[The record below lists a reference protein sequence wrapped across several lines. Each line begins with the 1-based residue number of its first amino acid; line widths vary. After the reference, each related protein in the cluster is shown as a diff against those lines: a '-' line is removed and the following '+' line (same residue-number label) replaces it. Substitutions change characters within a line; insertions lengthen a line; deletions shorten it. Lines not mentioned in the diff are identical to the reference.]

1 MEAHMSEIVEHGD
14 RKTPEVAFVLSGG
27 AALGA
32 SQVGMLRALLE
43 RGITPDLI
51 VGTSI
56 GAWNGLWLAAH
67 PDLKSLDKLERVWK
81 SITIF
86 ELFGGNVISFV
97 TNRATKRPYLVT
109 NEGMMRIYQR
119 ATEIGDLVDATFE
132 QLPIPLKVTA
142 SNLTRGETAI
152 FDHGPVAP
160 AVLASSAIPGLFPPL
175 VIDGEQ
181 YVDGGLL
188 DNGGVSVAVE
198 AGAKQIYVLS
208 VMTAGTQAE
217 PVATLTDLIV
227 RGLHLVAANH
237 VHSAIRHYANRAD
250 FIVIEDNTAERSSAL
265 DFRHPTEFFATG
277 YLAAQRALE
286 AHDRLLAERAQALA
300 AAQVLVAAQAQA
312 AAQSRT
318 QLATIKKDAFLAQWL
333 QQPAAQAA
341 LNAVAWMDV
350 TLQRSWKQINELVAN
365 LPHHNG
371 PAA

>member
-1 MEAHMSEIVEHGD
+1 MAELVEHGE

-67 PDLKSLDKLERVWK
+67 PDLASLDKLERIWK

-97 TNRATKRPYLVT
+97 TNRAAKRPYLVT
-109 NEGMMRIYQR
+109 NEGMLRIYQR
-119 ATEIGDLVDATFE
+119 AAEVGGLADITFE
-132 QLPIPLKVTA
+132 QLPVPLKVTA
-142 SNLTRGETAI
+142 SNLTRGETTV
-152 FDHGPVAP
+152 FEHGPVQP
-160 AVLASSAIPGLFPPL
+160 AVLASSAIPGIFPPQ

-188 DNGGVSVAVE
+188 DNGGVSVAVQ
-198 AGAKQIYVLS
+198 AGARQIYVLS
-208 VMTAGTQAE
+208 VMTAGKLTE
-217 PVATLTDLIV
+217 PVTTLTDLIV

-237 VHSAIRHYANRAD
+237 VHSAVKHYADRAD
-250 FIVIEDNTAERSSAL
+250 FVVIEDNSAERNSAL
-265 DFRHPTEFFATG
+265 DFRRTTDYFASG

-286 AHDRLLAERAQALA
+286 EHDRLLAERAQAAA
-300 AAQVLVAAQAQA
+300 AAQA
-312 AAQSRT
+312 
-318 QLATIKKDAFLAQWL
+318 LATAQTKLAPIKKDDFLMQWL

-341 LNAVAWMDV
+341 MNAFAWMDV
-350 TLQRSWKQINELVAN
+350 TLQRGWKQFSEMMAN
-365 LPHHNG
+365 WPHHSAASHTPRQDRSDL
-371 PAA
+371 PA